1 MGDSVEINLTQHRI
15 LRYVWKKGK
24 TVRKEVSRD
33 LGINPSTVTRNL
45 TDLINVGIIKT
56 FGLVSTSSTVG
67 RKSELIGI
75 NEWWKKIIG
84 ISVERGEVTSLLV
97 SLSGNVV
104 RKRRDFVEVNSKNLV
119 DLIKSAAEHFKDE
132 GDIISIAIPGIVS
145 DGVVS
150 YSMALGIKDLD
161 LRSIV
166 EKSTGKKVFVVNDAN
181 AVSAN
186 FSNRANDLVCF
197 LLSVPY
203 NLSEEVGM
211 GGGIWLGGK
220 MHMGSHNA
228 AGESGSG
235 FRLVDGGGTIEDLKS
250 GKFKSK
256 DFSDFVDLMSEKIA
270 LLTQFLDPELVVV
283 SGDVDLLPADVRTAL
298 LKEIKKFLLSDI
310 EVVIDTG
317 GGESIARGAAM
328 ALINEVMNDI
338 ESMKNFLWY

>member
-1 MGDSVEINLTQHRI
+1 MGDSVEMNITQHRI

-45 TDLINVGIIKT
+45 ASLMDVGIIKT
-56 FGLVSTSSTVG
+56 FGLISTSSTVG

-104 RKRRDFVEVNSKNLV
+104 KKKRDFVEVNSKNLV
-119 DLIKSAAEHFKDE
+119 DLILDAVNHFKED
-132 GDIISIAIPGIVS
+132 GDVISIAVPGIVS
-145 DGVVS
+145 NGVIR
-150 YSMALGIKDLD
+150 YSMALDVKDLD
-161 LRSIV
+161 LRSII
-166 EKSTGKKVFVVNDAN
+166 ENSTGKKVFVVNDAN
-181 AVSAN
+181 AASAN
-186 FSNRANDLVCF
+186 FSNRTNDLVCF

-211 GGGIWLGGK
+211 GGGIWLGGR
-220 MHMGSHNA
+220 MHVGSHDA

-235 FRLVDGGGTIEDLKS
+235 FKLVESGGSIEDLKS
-250 GKFKSK
+250 GKFKAE
-256 DFSDFVDLMSEKIA
+256 DFRDFVKKMGERIA
-270 LLTQFLDPELVVV
+270 LLTQFVDPELVVV
-283 SGDVDLLPADVRTAL
+283 SGDVDLLPKDTRSDL
-298 LKEIKKFLLSDI
+298 LNEIKRFLLSEID
-310 EVVIDTG
+310 VVIDTG

-338 ESMKNFLWY
+338 ESMKNYFWF

>member
-1 MGDSVEINLTQHRI
+1 MEINLTQHRI

-24 TVRKEVSRD
+24 TVRKEVSKD

-45 TDLINVGIIKT
+45 TDLMNVGIIKT
-56 FGLVSTSSTVG
+56 FGLISTSSTVG

-84 ISVERGEVTSLLV
+84 ISVERGEITSLLV
-97 SLSGNVV
+97 SLRGNVV
-104 RKRRDFVEVNSKNLV
+104 KRKRDFVEVNSEDLV
-119 DLIKSAAEHFKDE
+119 KLIEETVEHFEND
-132 GDIISIAIPGIVS
+132 GDIVSIAVPGIVS
-145 DGVVS
+145 DGVVE

-161 LRSIV
+161 LKSIV

-181 AVSAN
+181 AASAN
-186 FSNRANDLVCF
+186 FSNKASDLVCF

-211 GGGIWLGGK
+211 GGGIWLNGK
-220 MHMGSHNA
+220 IHLGSHNA

-235 FRLVDGGGTIEDLKS
+235 FKLVDDGGTIEDLKS
-250 GKFKSK
+250 GRFKSN
-256 DFSDFVDLMSEKIA
+256 DFKKFVDLMSEKIA
-270 LLTQFLDPELVVV
+270 LLTQFLDPEMVVV
-283 SGDVDLLPADVRTAL
+283 SGDVDLLPSDVRTAL
-298 LKEIKKFLLSDI
+298 LNGVKKFLLSDI

-338 ESMKNFLWY
+338 ESMKNFLW